1 MDKHTLEYAELL
13 HHIRPSDFP
22 DPHAKKKTEGKKTMP
37 KAKRVGTNDREQ
49 YSNYISEAFGTGHLD
64 QNEMQDRI
72 AMIQSAKTLP
82 ELEAQV
88 EDLPSLPELRGEKI
102 IPKKVR
108 RRFFGFPKLVKSHKT
123 TATIVGFILALA
135 WAIIPASLINS
146 HHLGN
151 VLPFQGLL
159 LFSLIT
165 GVPAVVAGF
174 IGCIWRFVC
183 FMEDMD

>member
-1 MDKHTLEYAELL
+1 MKAHDDYYDRVIREL
-13 HHIRPSDFP
+13 RR
-22 DPHAKKKTEGKKTMP
+22 DPKTEGKKTMP

-49 YSNYISEAFGTGHLD
+49 YSTYIQEAFGGGYLD
-64 QNEMQDRI
+64 DSEMQDRI
-72 AMIQSAKTLP
+72 SMVQGAKTMP

-102 IPKKVR
+102 IPKKVQ

-135 WAIIPASLINS
+135 WAIIPSTLINS
-146 HHLGN
+146 HGLSN
-151 VLPFQGLL
+151 VLPFQGLM

-183 FMEDMD
+183 AMEDM